1 MVDVYDK
8 CPILE
13 NKSFLLRFVELRDAM
28 DMLKVYSDQ
37 LAVPFFNSD
46 NCHGDTFHYV
56 TIEQMKDAILFW
68 IMEYERKGFVRWS
81 IVDNEKNIVI
91 GTIELFHRVA
101 KDYFHACGL
110 LRLDLRSDYE
120 NETSIFSILSLII
133 PQAFELFSCNKIA
146 TKAKEFAKERIHA
159 LTKMEFNL
167 SDQSLIGYD
176 KSRYKDYWVLHKME

>member
-1 MVDVYDK
+1 MVDVYEK

-13 NKSFLLRFVELRDAM
+13 NDSFLLRFVDIHDAS
-28 DMLKVYSDQ
+28 DLLKVYSDK

-56 TIEQMKDAILFW
+56 TMEQMKDAILYW

-81 IVDNEKNIVI
+81 IVDKEKGIVI

-120 NETSIFSILSLII
+120 NETSIFSILSLIV
-133 PQAFELFSCNKIA
+133 PRAFELFNCHMIV
-146 TKAKEFAKERIHA
+146 TKVKRGARERIHA
-159 LTKMEFNL
+159 VTKMEFYL
-167 SDQSLIGYD
+167 SDQYLIGHD
-176 KSRYKDYWVLHKME
+176 QTRYKDYWIFQKME